1 MRVEEDAVEEKP
13 HEAED
18 RNTRV
23 RSPRFGRKL
32 RNRTSVQR
40 PMTSL
45 HFIHHELFEIG
56 KNIKNSL
63 HTARSRSYQ
72 KEFSESFAKHYVEIC
87 EKKVAESVKKE

>member
-18 RNTRV
+18 RDTRA

-72 KEFSESFAKHYVEIC
+72 KEFSETLC
-87 EKKVAESVKKE
+87 